1 MSAIDAFVEDAG
13 WGSAVVDPIAS
24 DASDRRYARLRAG
37 DGRTAILMQAPVAT
51 SDLAARQFDAFRKV
65 SNWLRQRDL
74 AAPEELS
81 VDRERGFLLLE
92 DLGDMPLSHLLESGD
107 LSARLSYEAA
117 TDVLARLAE
126 AEAPNW
132 MAKPDARDMVSMVD
146 LTFSLLPESQMLAD
160 QVRAALLDELAK
172 LDANPVVSL
181 RDVHGDNLIWRPDKD
196 ALRRIGLLDFQ
207 DALVMPDGYDLAS
220 LLDDPRRIVPEIWR
234 DDLITRYAVARGT
247 GRAEMAR
254 RVALLSLQRNLRIL
268 GIFRRLATER
278 GRPSYARFL
287 PRTRILL
294 KRATDHRDLG
304 KLRPLINELLDQTAH
319 WQAEAA

>member
-1 MSAIDAFVEDAG
+1 MPDTLVLRDYHVDNLM
-13 WGSAVVDPIAS
+13 VVDGR
-24 DASDRRYARLRAG
+24 DGVAG
-37 DGRTAILMQAPVAT
+37 C
-51 SDLAARQFDAFRKV
+51 
-65 SNWLRQRDL
+65 
-74 AAPEELS
+74 
-81 VDRERGFLLLE
+81 
-92 DLGDMPLSHLLESGD
+92 
-107 LSARLSYEAA
+107 
-117 TDVLARLAE
+117 
-126 AEAPNW
+126 
-132 MAKPDARDMVSMVD
+132 
-146 LTFSLLPESQMLAD
+146 
-160 QVRAALLDELAK
+160 
-172 LDANPVVSL
+172 
-181 RDVHGDNLIWRPDKD
+181 
-196 ALRRIGLLDFQ
+196 GLLDFQ

-304 KLRPLINELLDQTAH
+304 KLRPLINELLAQTAH
-319 WQAEAA
+319 WQTEAA